1 MSASPP
7 RLVYLLNRARQSLMT
22 DLNARS
28 DAALGISATQLGAL
42 FVVAENDGCS
52 VRQLRDAMQIDGS
65 AVTGL
70 IKRMQAAGVLEKRAD
85 PADRRASQLF
95 ITAKGK
101 AAVAQGSEQMR
112 RIHSE
117 MTEGFSAEEIQLVA
131 RFLHSLNEKFSQ

>member
-1 MSASPP
+1 
-7 RLVYLLNRARQSLMT
+7 MT

-52 VRQLRDAMQIDGS
+52 VKQLRDAMQIDGS

-70 IKRMQAAGVLEKRAD
+70 IKRMQAAGVLEKRSD

-95 ITAKGK
+95 ITTKGTT
-101 AAVAQGSEQMR
+101 AVAMGSEQMR
-112 RIHSE
+112 RIQAE
-117 MTEGFSAEEIQLVA
+117 MTAGFSDGEIRLVA
-131 RFLHSLNEKFSQ
+131 RFLNALNDKFSTH